1 MDMMA
6 IRRRVIMGSLKSG
19 LGEYTKGYY
28 AVLTPSST
36 TEFVIP
42 HNLGIIPK
50 VCIVEANFEPIKG
63 IKSGLN
69 GVYVFRPLALT
80 DTAILCA
87 KIYTYWY
94 QDRMTN
100 YRDALTNINF
110 VTESEIRLSPLY
122 SSAKSPWNTSGT
134 YTVRVMG

>member
-28 AVLTPSST
+28 AVLTPSSA

-50 VCIVEANFEPIKG
+50 VCIVEANFEPTEGANVGLDAVYAFNVYG
-63 IKSGLN
+63 ITVNG
-69 GVYVFRPLALT
+69 GVYVIKYFYKNTTRTFDNPIPNL
-80 DTAILCA
+80 DH
-87 KIYTYWY
+87 
-94 QDRMTN
+94 
-100 YRDALTNINF
+100 
-110 VTESEIRLSPLY
+110 VSESDIKLKPMY
-122 SSAKSPWNTSGT
+122 SSARSPWNTNGT
-134 YTVRVMG
+134 YTVTVLG

>member
-28 AVLTPSST
+28 AVLTPSSA

-50 VCIVEANFEPIKG
+50 VCIVEANFEPTEGVNVGLDAVYAFNVYG
-63 IKSGLN
+63 ITLN
-69 GVYVFRPLALT
+69 SGVYSIKYF
-80 DTAILCA
+80 
-87 KIYTYWY
+87 Y
-94 QDRMTN
+94 QNGTRTFDSPIPN
-100 YRDALTNINF
+100 LDH
-110 VTESEIRLSPLY
+110 VSESDIKLKPMY
-122 SSAKSPWNTSGT
+122 SSTRSPWNTNGT

>member
-28 AVLTPSST
+28 AVLTPASA

-50 VCIVEANFEPIKG
+50 VCIIEANFGPTEG
-63 IKSGLN
+63 VNVGLDAIYAFN
-69 GVYVFRPLALT
+69 VYGMVGDAFGGT
-80 DTAILCA
+80 V
-87 KIYTYWY
+87 YWY
-94 QDRMTN
+94 YFQN
-100 YRDALTNINF
+100 AINTYDEGYTDLSF
-110 VTESEIRLSPLY
+110 VTESEIRLSPVY
-122 SSAKSPWNTSGT
+122 SSARSPWNTSGT

>member
-28 AVLTPSST
+28 AVLTPSSA

-50 VCIVEANFEPIKG
+50 VCIVEANFEPTEGVNI
-63 IKSGLN
+63 GLDA
-69 GVYVFRPLALT
+69 VYVFNVYGITVNSGVNAGKYFYRNET
-80 DTAILCA
+80 R
-87 KIYTYWY
+87 TYDNPIPNLD
-94 QDRMTN
+94 Q
-100 YRDALTNINF
+100 AS
-110 VTESEIRLSPLY
+110 ESDIKLKPMY
-122 SSAKSPWNTSGT
+122 SSIRSPWNTNGT
-134 YTVRVMG
+134 YTATVLG

>member
-28 AVLTPSST
+28 AALTPASA

-50 VCIVEANFEPIKG
+50 VCIVEANFEPTEG
-63 IKSGLN
+63 VNVGLDA
-69 GVYVFRPLALT
+69 VYAFNVYGMAGNAVGGT
-80 DTAILCA
+80 S
-87 KIYTYWY
+87 YWY
-94 QDRMTN
+94 YFQNAINTYDRDYT
-100 YRDALTNINF
+100 DLSF
-110 VTESEIRLSPLY
+110 VTESEIRLSPVH
-122 SSAKSPWNTSGT
+122 SFARSPWNTNGT
-134 YTVRVMG
+134 YIVTVLG